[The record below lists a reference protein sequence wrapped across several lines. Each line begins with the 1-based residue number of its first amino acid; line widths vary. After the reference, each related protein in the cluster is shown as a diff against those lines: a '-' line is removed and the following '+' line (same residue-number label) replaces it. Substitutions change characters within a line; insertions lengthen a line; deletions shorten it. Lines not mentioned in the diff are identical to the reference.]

1 MNAIH
6 PQYITDKDGNK
17 MSVVIPLDEYEQI
30 LEELDELDDI
40 RLYDEVDKNNE
51 PSMPFDEY
59 VKQRRS
65 K

>member
-17 MSVVIPLDEYEQI
+17 TSVIIPLAEYEQL

-40 RLYDEVDKNNE
+40 KLYDEVKAE
-51 PSMPFDEY
+51 KAPSMPFDDY
-59 VKQRRS
+59 VRQRRA

>member
-6 PQYITDKDGNK
+6 PQYIIDKDGKK

-40 RLYDEVDKNNE
+40 RLFDKAEKSNE